1 MKGAADVG
9 KLKALWLILLA
20 ASVAAVLSAG
30 TLAAYNQTME
40 LSGTLRP
47 ARFVFKVNG
56 SGEETQ
62 PLGVQELVPGG
73 RTTFDIKIDT
83 SGSEVGVDVLLEV
96 GAFGSAL
103 PPGIQVWVD
112 GESIGATGSSTK
124 TYRGL
129 DGSRTVP
136 VEVFWNTTLE
146 ELLTQYQES
155 QNFTLSLSASV
166 TATQAA

>member
-9 KLKALWLILLA
+9 RLKALWLILLA

-30 TLAAYNQTME
+30 TLAAYTKTME
-40 LSGTLRP
+40 ISGNIRA
-47 ARFVFKVNG
+47 ARFVFNVND

-62 PLGVQELVPGG
+62 SLGVRELVPGG
-73 RTTFDIKIDT
+73 RTTIDIKIDT

-112 GESIGATGSSTK
+112 GESIGPTGSSTK

-136 VEVFWNTTLE
+136 VEVFWNTTPE

-155 QNFTLSLSASV
+155 QNLTLSLSASV

>member
-1 MKGAADVG
+1 MG

-30 TLAAYNQTME
+30 TLAAYTKTME
-40 LSGTLRP
+40 LSGTTRA

-62 PLGVQELVPGG
+62 SLGVRELVPGG
-73 RTTFDIKIDT
+73 RTTFDIEIDT
-83 SGSEVGVDVLLEV
+83 ADSEVGVDVLLKV
-96 GAFGSAL
+96 DASGSAL
-103 PPGIQVWVD
+103 PPGVQVRVD
-112 GESIGATGSSTK
+112 GESIGATGSSAK

-136 VEVFWNTTLE
+136 VEVLWDITPE
-146 ELLTQYQES
+146 ELLAQYQES
-155 QNFTLSLSASV
+155 QNFSLSLSASV